1 MSEEGPI
8 SLRVKL
14 KQPTKEVVF
23 KCNIPLE
30 YKLERKG
37 EEVTVILTNPI
48 RGRPKIYRVGSEEP
62 EENSV

>member
-48 RGRPKIYRVGSEEP
+48 RGHPRMFRVGLEEP
-62 EENSV
+62 EEDSV